1 MTRVLWLTFQSPDR
15 NLGGGSLREACLV
28 EGLAQR
34 MEVDLI
40 VATSMKDQT
49 IGTMMGRVTELNLP
63 LGYVEQSRWRRR
75 LSTLSH
81 MFASRSPFEITDM
94 AHFLAP
100 MQAAL
105 ASAPT
110 HDVVCISHLALA
122 PMLARAG
129 GARWT
134 LDLHHLPSRLSAHGA
149 SISNRTR
156 GRWVQGTNA
165 RRARRLEHVAAARCD
180 GLTVCSDEDA
190 AAVGLPA
197 VVIPNG
203 VDTTVFRSTPLPSA
217 HRVVLTGTLGY
228 LPNVDGATWFCS
240 EVWPLVRRQIPDA
253 TLELVG
259 KAPIPQ
265 VMALAGID
273 GVEVVADVPSVE
285 PHLRAARVAV
295 VPVRMGSGTRIK
307 ALEALAAG
315 RPVVGT
321 SVGLEGLRIQ
331 SGVQAVVADAPAEF
345 AAAVT
350 TLLRDPA
357 AGRMAAA
364 GRRHA
369 ELHFD
374 WSAIGSKFADH
385 VERVA
390 AGRGRMSGQA

>member
-28 EGLAQR
+28 EGLAQT

-40 VATSMKDQT
+40 VATSMNDHI
-49 IGTMMGRVTELNLP
+49 IGAMMGRVTELNLP
-63 LGYVEQSRWRRR
+63 LRYVEQSRWRRR

-81 MFASRSPFEITDM
+81 MFTSRSPFEITDM
-94 AHFLAP
+94 ARFLAP
-100 MQAAL
+100 MQTAL

-122 PMLARAG
+122 PIVARAA

-134 LDLHHLPSRLSAHGA
+134 LDLHHLPSRLSAHNA
-149 SISNRTR
+149 SISNRSR
-156 GRWVQGTNA
+156 GRWVQGTNV
-165 RRARRLEHVAAARCD
+165 RRARRLEQLAAARCD

-190 AAVGLPA
+190 AAVGPPA

-203 VDTTVFRSTPLPSA
+203 VDTTVFRSTPLPRQ

-240 EVWPLVRRQIPDA
+240 EVWPLVRQQVPDA

-265 VMALAGID
+265 VIALGGIN
-273 GVEVVADVPSVE
+273 GVEVVADVPSVG

-295 VPVRMGSGTRIK
+295 VPLRMGSGTRIK

-321 SVGLEGLRIQ
+321 TVGLEGLGIQ
-331 SGVQAVVADAPAEF
+331 SGVQAVVADTPAEF
-345 AAAVT
+345 AGAVT

-357 AGRMAAA
+357 AERMAEA

-374 WSAIGSKFADH
+374 WSDIGSKFADH

-390 AGRGRMSGQA
+390 AGRGRMSGPA